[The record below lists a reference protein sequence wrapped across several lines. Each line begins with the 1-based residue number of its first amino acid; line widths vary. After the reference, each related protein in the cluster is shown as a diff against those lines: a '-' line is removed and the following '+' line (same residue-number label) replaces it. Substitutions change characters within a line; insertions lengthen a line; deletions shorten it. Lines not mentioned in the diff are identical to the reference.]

1 MHPNTKATIAT
12 NMLASIPIP
21 VGLGLLIQNPQ
32 KLRSTKIISARLFAY
47 RLYAARTTAGARR
60 TTKAARNKRRV
71 LPPSAVRTAEVQ
83 FVNRQS

>member
-21 VGLGLLIQNPQ
+21 VGLGLLTQNPQ

-47 RLYAARTTAGARR
+47 RL
-60 TTKAARNKRRV
+60 
-71 LPPSAVRTAEVQ
+71 
-83 FVNRQS
+83 